1 MSDTPTHD
9 PFSYRC
15 SGSRLAL
22 AMGDLNK
29 DGWPDV
35 VIGAMDIG
43 NVARLQRRFTGDTL
57 QTGKNPLVFFENRM
71 RAKSNTG
78 R

>member
-1 MSDTPTHD
+1 
-9 PFSYRC
+9 
-15 SGSRLAL
+15 
-22 AMGDLNK
+22 MGDLNK

-43 NVARLQRRFTGDTL
+43 NVVRLQRRFTGDTL
-57 QTGKNPLVFFENRM
+57 QAGRNPLVFFENRM
-71 RAKSNTG
+71 HAKSNAG

>member
-1 MSDTPTHD
+1 MSDTPPYLT
-9 PFSYRC
+9 
-15 SGSRLAL
+15 GVLAL
-22 AMGDLNK
+22 GWLWRWVIWNK

-43 NVARLQRRFTGDTL
+43 NVVRLQRRFTGDTL
-57 QTGKNPLVFFENRM
+57 QAGRNPLVFFENRM
-71 RAKSNTG
+71 HAKSNAG

>member
-1 MSDTPTHD
+1 MHFTIAS
-9 PFSYRC
+9 SNQWN
-15 SGSRLAL
+15 LM

-43 NVARLQRRFTGDTL
+43 NVVKLQRRFTGDTL

-71 RAKSNTG
+71 RAKSNAG

>member
-1 MSDTPTHD
+1 
-9 PFSYRC
+9 
-15 SGSRLAL
+15 
-22 AMGDLNK
+22 MGDLNK

-43 NVARLQRRFTGDTL
+43 NVVKLQRRFTGDTL

-71 RAKSNTG
+71 RAKSNAG

>member
-1 MSDTPTHD
+1 M
-9 PFSYRC
+9 
-15 SGSRLAL
+15 

-43 NVARLQRRFTGDTL
+43 NVVKLQRRFTRDTM
-57 QTGKNPLVFFENRM
+57 QSGKNPLVFFENRM
-71 RAKSNTG
+71 RAKSNAG